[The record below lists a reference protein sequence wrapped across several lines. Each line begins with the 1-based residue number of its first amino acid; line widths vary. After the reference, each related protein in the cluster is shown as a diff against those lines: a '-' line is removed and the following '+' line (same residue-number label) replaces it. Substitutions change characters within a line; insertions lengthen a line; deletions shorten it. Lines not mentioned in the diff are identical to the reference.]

1 MPKKIK
7 KSPALTK
14 KLKVG
19 KKILKKSKSLLK
31 KRKRQLIEQK
41 KILAQ
46 MMQEDEGKGLENI
59 NRSVKIN
66 TYEMAR
72 GIKDFKQLEEF
83 IDLYI
88 PALTA
93 ADIAVLATQHAKD
106 KWNTIQILGDLEK
119 HPSIFV
125 LLDRIEK
132 TKGGAIKVFNDYK
145 NNKINPLTEFI
156 KDTSYKI
163 PSTIGTFQNHVSKFL
178 NHFGLKRDKSGKF
191 SYERAAAALARRKKR
206 ESKPPKHKSI
216 NYKDYEKTALGW
228 RKKIN

>member
-1 MPKKIK
+1 
-7 KSPALTK
+7 
-14 KLKVG
+14 
-19 KKILKKSKSLLK
+19 
-31 KRKRQLIEQK
+31 
-41 KILAQ
+41 

-206 ESKPPKHKSI
+206 ESKPPPKHKPI

>member
-1 MPKKIK
+1 
-7 KSPALTK
+7 
-14 KLKVG
+14 
-19 KKILKKSKSLLK
+19 
-31 KRKRQLIEQK
+31 
-41 KILAQ
+41 

-163 PSTIGTFQNHVSKFL
+163 PSTIGTFRYQPLKELFDYIDQNSNLKIIDISSETIG
-178 NHFGLKRDKSGKF
+178 NHICFRVVDK
-191 SYERAAAALARRKKR
+191 EVDN
-206 ESKPPKHKSI
+206 E
-216 NYKDYEKTALGW
+216 
-228 RKKIN
+228 